1 VKIPRYWAK
10 ETHEARDAQ
19 GRLRAFAC
27 WRWSDA
33 SVEEARREA
42 KARAIEIARKFLSHE
57 RLDRYAYGERPL
69 REEIIEVIRS
79 RDREEVRVVTRNAYG
94 ALVLNAARAMF
105 IDIDFPKEPVLKSL
119 LTRVRKGFDRT
130 LLSQEERHIQRI
142 EGWARENSTWGMRV
156 FRTFGGFRC
165 LVTDRVFD
173 PAGESTLDILRRLES
188 DPLYIRLCQRQEC
201 FRARLTPKPWRC
213 GIQNP
218 PSRYPWET
226 PGEESEYRRWEDRY
240 QLAASRYTT
249 CKLVREIG
257 AGRIHPD
264 VERILS
270 LHDRLACLGA
280 NRLLA

>member
-57 RLDRYAYGERPL
+57 RLDWNDGPESGGEAHP
-69 REEIIEVIRS
+69 
-79 RDREEVRVVTRNAYG
+79 AH
-94 ALVLNAARAMF
+94 RAM
-105 IDIDFPKEPVLKSL
+105 DP
-119 LTRVRKGFDRT
+119 
-130 LLSQEERHIQRI
+130 
-142 EGWARENSTWGMRV
+142 RECELG
-156 FRTFGGFRC
+156 
-165 LVTDRVFD
+165 
-173 PAGESTLDILRRLES
+173 
-188 DPLYIRLCQRQEC
+188 
-201 FRARLTPKPWRC
+201 
-213 GIQNP
+213 
-218 PSRYPWET
+218 
-226 PGEESEYRRWEDRY
+226 
-240 QLAASRYTT
+240 RYTT

-270 LHDRLACLGA
+270 VHDRLACQGTD
-280 NRLLA
+280 RGLA